1 VSTHSRNLIARSF
14 RITENR
20 ETADLRRRAAQR
32 LGSTS
37 PYAGWVEHIVAFS
50 PLDSHAL
57 IHSWGL
63 WGLLLFIFAET
74 GLLIGFFLP
83 GDTLLFLAG
92 ALTVGSGRELSLPS
106 LLIGA
111 AVAAVVGAQVG
122 WFIGWKAGPRIFDR
136 PRSRLFNPHNV
147 ARAHKLLER
156 FHYSIAIVLSRFI
169 PVVRTFINPVC
180 GVAQISARAFFLW
193 NLIGGIIWTVLLILL
208 GRALGPSVHIDKYIL
223 PVVAVVA
230 VVSIAGVLIEA
241 RRGGQRQK
249 LADAQAAAGP
259 AEETPGNAGST
270 SAQ

>member
-1 VSTHSRNLIARSF
+1 VPSV
-14 RITENR
+14 
-20 ETADLRRRAAQR
+20 RRAAQSADR
-32 LGSTS
+32 LS
-37 PYAGWVEHIVAFS
+37 PYPGGVQHIVAFS

-92 ALTVGSGRELSLPS
+92 ALTVGSGKQLSLPS

-156 FHYSIAIVLSRFI
+156 FHYSFAIVLSRFI

-193 NLIGGIIWTVLLILL
+193 NLIGGILWTVLLILL

-223 PVVAVVA
+223 PIVAVVA

-249 LADAQAAAGP
+249 LADAAAA
-259 AEETPGNAGST
+259 EQER
-270 SAQ
+270 

>member
-1 VSTHSRNLIARSF
+1 V
-14 RITENR
+14 
-20 ETADLRRRAAQR
+20 
-32 LGSTS
+32 
-37 PYAGWVEHIVAFS
+37 HIVAFS

-92 ALTVGSGRELSLPS
+92 ALTVSSGGDAKELSLPA

-136 PRSRLFNPHNV
+136 PRSKLFNPHNV
-147 ARAHKLLER
+147 ARANKLLAR
-156 FHYSIAIVLSRFI
+156 FHYSFAIVLSRFI

-180 GVAQISARAFFLW
+180 GVAQISGRAFFLW
-193 NLIGGIIWTVLLILL
+193 NLIGGVVWTTLLILL

-223 PVVAVVA
+223 PIVAVVA
-230 VVSIAGVLIEA
+230 VASIAGVLIEA

-249 LADAQAAAGP
+249 LADAQAAGAG
-259 AEETPGNAGST
+259 TST
-270 SAQ
+270 SPDNSGE

>member
-1 VSTHSRNLIARSF
+1 V
-14 RITENR
+14 
-20 ETADLRRRAAQR
+20 
-32 LGSTS
+32 S
-37 PYAGWVEHIVAFS
+37 PYAGLVQHIVAFS

-92 ALTVGSGRELSLPS
+92 ALTVSSGGEAKQLSLTS

-122 WFIGWKAGPRIFDR
+122 WVIGWKAGPRIFDR

-156 FHYSIAIVLSRFI
+156 FHYSFAIVLSRFI

-193 NLIGGIIWTVLLILL
+193 NLIGGILWTVLLILL

-223 PVVAVVA
+223 PIIAVIA
-230 VVSIAGVLIEA
+230 VVSIAGVFIEA

-249 LADAQAAAGP
+249 LLDAEAADNAAD
-259 AEETPGNAGST
+259 T